1 MRRENVLWDMSLI
14 FNPDGKTQKP
24 RRHVQL
30 SEWVRD
36 LIKERAKGTAIEWV
50 FASSRKRGAHI
61 SYFPVTKQ
69 VGKARKAGGAS
80 EDIGALFVRNRHAR
94 QNCIPNSKIAELV
107 NPRNAEHCR

>member
-1 MRRENVLWDMSLI
+1 MNGYAI
-14 FNPDGKTQKP
+14 CF
-24 RRHVQL
+24 
-30 SEWVRD
+30 
-36 LIKERAKGTAIEWV
+36 KERAKGTAIEWV

-69 VGKARKAGGAS
+69 VGKAREAGGAS

>member
-36 LIKERAKGTAIEWV
+36 LIKERAKGTASEWV
-50 FASSRKRGAHI
+50 FASSRKRGAQI
-61 SYFPVTKQ
+61 SYFPVNKQ
-69 VGKARKAGGAS
+69 IRKARKANGAS
-80 EDIGALFVRNRHAR
+80 GDIGASFVRNRHAR
-94 QNCIPNSKIAELV
+94 QNCIPNSKRSL
-107 NPRNAEHCR
+107 NS